1 MQPAMCF
8 FTVSIPISIDL
19 KGGGQI
25 LSYLPFPSAW
35 LTGCYGSLPL
45 LWYSFIPRERNLVVI
60 KLLDCGN
67 TGGKVEKVLESRKK
81 KSGFCLYQRAVGA
94 SSIRQCVC
102 WKSADRCPK
111 VSGSAVHLSN
121 NCLSGDQEGN
131 PWRKRVGAGTADFG
145 GSLWPFFYV
154 FQIAWIWQRLCN
166 FQDRKTYKLSNI

>member
-1 MQPAMCF
+1 MQPATCF

-45 LWYSFIPRERNLVVI
+45 LWYSFIPRERNRVVI

-81 KSGFCLYQRAVGA
+81 NQVS
-94 SSIRQCVC
+94 VC
-102 WKSADRCPK
+102 TKGLLVPPQ
-111 VSGSAVHLSN
+111 SGSVFAGNQQIVAQRYQAVQCTSVITACQGIRRETPGGRGWVLVQ
-121 NCLSGDQEGN
+121 LTL
-131 PWRKRVGAGTADFG
+131 GALFG
-145 GSLWPFFYV
+145 PFFTS
-154 FQIAWIWQRLCN
+154 FRLPE
-166 FQDRKTYKLSNI
+166 FDKGSVTSKTERPTN